1 MFLKSTFTWIDN
13 YRFNLLLV
21 ATLLVLFVPAFVK
34 NTFLSDILFVV
45 SMSFLLIQSMITITP
60 LNSKITPLRYVFL
73 SFTIVV
79 IWLEKIGLQV
89 FYYKEFKL
97 SFLIV
102 FFVYIIVAL
111 GRFVYNSTTVNRN
124 VLVTTIVIY
133 LLIGIVIANLAFLMH
148 FIFPN
153 GYSFPQTIIEAEFVD
168 FLYFGF
174 VTMTTVGYG
183 DIVPTCNETQT
194 LTYLSA
200 VVGQLY
206 VAIVVAMIVGK
217 YIVSNSNEK
226 TH

>member
-153 GYSFPQTIIEAEFVD
+153 GYRFPETIVRPEFVD